1 MFYVYVI
8 VIRDEKMVE
17 YKVVNKKE
25 LPKGGVFKISEHE
38 LETLSEEF
46 SEINNILALAKA
58 DKKIRDI
65 LLFEILKE
73 FGDDL
78 LLHYDNIIE
87 DIIQGIVEHVNENI
101 QIEGVGH
108 NCNVEAYGHIE
119 DTEKTKKWIKTKLGM
134 TC

>member
-1 MFYVYVI
+1 
-8 VIRDEKMVE
+8 MV
-17 YKVVNKKE
+17 KTKNVNKKK
-25 LPKGGVFKISEHE
+25 LSKGGVFKISEYE
-38 LETLSEEF
+38 LETLSAEY

-73 FGDDL
+73 FGTDV

-101 QIEGVGH
+101 QIEGVRH
-108 NCNVEAYGHIE
+108 NCNIEAYGYIE
-119 DTEKTKKWIKTKLGM
+119 DTEKTKKWIKTKLGI